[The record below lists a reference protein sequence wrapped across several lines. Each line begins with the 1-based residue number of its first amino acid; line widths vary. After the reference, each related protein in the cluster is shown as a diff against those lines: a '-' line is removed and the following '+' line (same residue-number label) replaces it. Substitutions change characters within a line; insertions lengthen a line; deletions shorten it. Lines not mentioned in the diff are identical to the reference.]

1 MLMRKL
7 LKITLITLLLL
18 LVLFAMLAE
27 MQFFKR
33 FPHHL
38 EFALYLKLISL
49 LGMLIALI
57 MVWSHKQKTVAS
69 QKFQRA
75 NQVLAEAEK
84 TAQRKQNALE
94 QLEKK
99 LKREYA
105 KKDQGLDGQIYQ
117 IKSGFEQR
125 IKVLNE
131 QNIELKDTVSK
142 LMRALKKERK
152 DRK

>member
-1 MLMRKL
+1 MRKF
-7 LKITLITLLLL
+7 LKITLITFLFL
-18 LVLFAMLAE
+18 LVLFAVLAE
-27 MQFFKR
+27 MPFFKAL
-33 FPHHL
+33 PHHL
-38 EFALYLKLISL
+38 ELALYLRLMSL
-49 LGMLIALI
+49 LGMLIALVMI
-57 MVWSHKQKTVAS
+57 WTYKQKTVVS

-75 NQVLAEAEK
+75 NQILAEAEK
-84 TAQRKQNALE
+84 TAKHKQDALE

-99 LKREYA
+99 LKKAYTE
-105 KKDQGLDGQIYQ
+105 KDQGFDAQIYQ

-152 DRK
+152 NRK

>member
-1 MLMRKL
+1 MRKF

-18 LVLFAMLAE
+18 LVLFAILAE
-27 MQFFKR
+27 MPFFKAL
-33 FPHHL
+33 PHHL

-57 MVWSHKQKTVAS
+57 LVWSYKQKTVAS

-84 TAQRKQNALE
+84 TARQKQNALE

-99 LKREYA
+99 LKKEYA
-105 KKDQGLDGQIYQ
+105 KKDQGLDAQIYQ

-131 QNIELKDTVSK
+131 QNIELKDTVGK
-142 LMRALKKERK
+142 LMRALKKDRK